1 MFPAAL
7 EAKIAGESLFND
19 GVGVVVFVILLTIA
33 TATGGDEITVLEI
46 AELFVVEAIG
56 GAVLGGVTGWLAYR
70 AMSTMDE
77 HMLEILVSLGV
88 VAATYA
94 LALRFHLSGPIA
106 VVITGLLIG
115 NRGARIA
122 MSEHTQKSLF
132 GFWELID
139 EMLNSVLFL
148 LIGLEVLVISLD
160 PAFSWLALAT
170 IPLVGVLPIH
180 LRLNADPVAV
190 DQTDIFSRCDPGA
203 DMGRIA
209 WRLSRWHWRCRCLQ
223 FRKNPF
229 CFSCTYAV
237 VLFSIIIQ
245 GLTVKT
251 VVNRTVDPTLI

>member
-1 MFPAAL
+1 M
-7 EAKIAGESLFND
+7 
-19 GVGVVVFVILLTIA
+19 LTIA

-170 IPLVGVLPIH
+170 IPLVV
-180 LRLNADPVAV
+180 
-190 DQTDIFSRCDPGA
+190 FSRFISVSTPILLLSIRQTFSAGA
-203 DMGRIA
+203 IPVLTWGGLRGGISVA
-209 WRLSRWHWRCRCLQ
+209 LALSLPAIPE
-223 FRKNPF
+223 KSLLL
-229 CFSCTYAV
+229 SCTYAV